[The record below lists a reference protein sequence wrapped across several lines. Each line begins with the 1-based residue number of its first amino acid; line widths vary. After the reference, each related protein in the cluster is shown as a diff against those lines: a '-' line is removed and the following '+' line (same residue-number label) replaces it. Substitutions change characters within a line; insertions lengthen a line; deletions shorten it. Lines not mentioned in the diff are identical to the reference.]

1 MALSPRQFKLVQAA
15 AGSLEQLGIAREEG
29 IILISETIHAE
40 LQAQGLSMEQIDT
53 KSRTERFAFIRTL
66 ATRLEKTIRTRG
78 VTQGQIRSAMDGFM
92 ELLRQSWQAE

>member
-15 AGSLEQLGIAREEG
+15 AGSLEQLGIPREEG
-29 IILISETIHAE
+29 IILVSESIQAE
-40 LQAQGLSMEQIDT
+40 LLSQGLTMEQLDA

-66 ATRLEKTIRTRG
+66 AGRLEKTIRSRG
-78 VTQGQIRSAMDGFM
+78 VSGGQIRTAMDGFM